1 MRSWSGRSVGSALG
15 FRIFI
20 YLIRNFGLSTSYFVL
35 YFVSGFYYLTKKD
48 VRRVLAQF
56 YQEHLEMSPKK
67 TNPTIRKNMYLLGKS
82 LVDRTA
88 YMANKAHQIGYTTVG
103 ESHFLNLVNSKRG
116 AFLLS
121 AHLGNW
127 EIAGGILSEYRP
139 EISVVMYQN
148 EKESIQRL
156 YESAGLKPKFEIIH
170 ITDDLDH
177 VFKIY
182 SALKKGHLVC
192 MHGDRYLNRNKTFQ
206 LDFLNGMARFPRG
219 PFELCEKFD
228 VPYSIVFATKSGK
241 FDYHLSATKPKKAQG
256 TSLDIAT
263 EFVTLLEQKVRAYPE
278 QWFNYFPFHDDQIS
292 QS

>member
-20 YLIRNFGLSTSYFVL
+20 FVICNFGLSVSYFVL
-35 YFVSGFYYLTKKD
+35 HFVSGFYYLTKKD

-56 YQEHLEMSPKK
+56 YKEHLEMNPKK
-67 TNPTIRKNMYLLGKS
+67 INATVRKNMYLLGKS

-88 YMANKAHQIGYTTVG
+88 YMANKANKIGYTTDG
-103 ESHFLNLVNSKRG
+103 ESHFLNLIQSKSG

-127 EIAGGILSEYRP
+127 EIAGGILSEYRA

-156 YESAGLKPKFEIIH
+156 YKSAGLRPKFNVIH
-170 ITDDLDH
+170 IKEDLDH

-182 SALKKGHLVC
+182 QALKKGHLVC
-192 MHGDRYLNRNKTFQ
+192 MHGDRFINPTKTFQ
-206 LDFLNGMARFPRG
+206 LGFLNGKAKFPQG
-219 PFELCEKFD
+219 PFELCKKFD

-241 FDYHLSATKPKKAQG
+241 FDYHLTATKPKKAQG
-256 TSLDIAT
+256 SSLDIAT

-278 QWFNYFPFHDDQIS
+278 QWFNYFPFHDVQLS
-292 QS
+292 QP